1 MNATRKPWLGT
12 VVGLLT
18 VLLATSAIAAPVVVG
33 SVNPVTQQV
42 TIFQDMLV
50 TTFPDGTPIQHL
62 YGRFDAVTHEFLMV
76 RTGKM
81 ADGDCRTDA
90 LRLLRLSGNRLAL
103 ATDKMSYV
111 PWNGTGTIHLLK
123 LCFKGTCQGS
133 CQVLGNP
140 DTPLDPKDYLCWC
153 SNAGECEVA
162 FPEVVTLD
170 ELVVQDE

>member
-12 VVGLLT
+12 AVGLLT
-18 VLLATSAIAAPVVVG
+18 VLLATNAMAAPVVVG

-42 TIFQDMLV
+42 TIFQDLLV
-50 TTFPDGTPIQHL
+50 TTFPDGTPIQHI
-62 YGRFDAVTHEFLMV
+62 YGRFDTVTHAFLMV

-90 LRLLRLSGNRLAL
+90 LRLLRLSANRLAL
-103 ATDKMSYV
+103 ATDKVSSV

-140 DTPLDPKDYLCWC
+140 DTPLD
-153 SNAGECEVA
+153 SAGL
-162 FPEVVTLD
+162 PL
-170 ELVVQDE
+170 LVLERRRV

>member
-12 VVGLLT
+12 AVGLLT

-62 YGRFDAVTHEFLMV
+62 YGRFDAVTHAFLMV

-103 ATDKMSYV
+103 ATDKVSYV

-170 ELVVQDE
+170 ELVVLNE

>member
-33 SVNPVTQQV
+33 SVNPVTHQV

-50 TTFPDGTPIQHL
+50 TTFPDGTPIQHI
-62 YGRFDAVTHEFLMV
+62 YGRFDTVTHEFLMV

-90 LRLLRLSGNRLAL
+90 LRLLRLSGNRRRSRPRRCR
-103 ATDKMSYV
+103 TS
-111 PWNGTGTIHLLK
+111 PGTARAR
-123 LCFKGTCQGS
+123 FTCSSSVSRAPARARVKCSAIQIPRWIRRITSAGAR
-133 CQVLGNP
+133 
-140 DTPLDPKDYLCWC
+140 TPASVKSPSLRW
-153 SNAGECEVA
+153 
-162 FPEVVTLD
+162 
-170 ELVVQDE
+170 

>member
-12 VVGLLT
+12 AVGLLT
-18 VLLATSAIAAPVVVG
+18 VLLATSAMAAPVVVG

-50 TTFPDGTPIQHL
+50 TTFPDGTPIQYI

-90 LRLLRLSGNRLAL
+90 LRLLRLSRNRLAL
-103 ATDKMSYV
+103 ATDKVSYV
-111 PWNGTGTIHLLK
+111 PWNGTGTIRLLK
-123 LCFKGTCQGS
+123 ECLKGTCQGS
-133 CQVLGNP
+133 CQVLVNQ
-140 DTPLDPKDYLCWC
+140 DTRGIRRIT
-153 SNAGECEVA
+153 SAGARAPASVKS
-162 FPEVVTLD
+162 PSLWT
-170 ELVVQDE
+170 

>member
-1 MNATRKPWLGT
+1 MNATRKPGLGT
-12 VVGLLT
+12 TVGLLT
-18 VLLATSAIAAPVVVG
+18 VLLATSALAAPIVVG
-33 SVNPVTQQV
+33 SVHPVTHQV

-50 TTFPDGTPIQHL
+50 TTFADGTPIQHL
-62 YGRFDAVTHEFLMV
+62 YGRFDAVTREFLLV

-81 ADGDCRTDA
+81 AAGDCRTEA

-103 ATDKMSYV
+103 ATNTVSSV
-111 PWNGTGTIHLLK
+111 PWNGTGTIRLLK

-140 DTPLDPKDYLCWC
+140 ETPLDLQDYLCWC
-153 SNAGECEVA
+153 SNAGACDVA

-170 ELVVQDE
+170 ELVVQNE